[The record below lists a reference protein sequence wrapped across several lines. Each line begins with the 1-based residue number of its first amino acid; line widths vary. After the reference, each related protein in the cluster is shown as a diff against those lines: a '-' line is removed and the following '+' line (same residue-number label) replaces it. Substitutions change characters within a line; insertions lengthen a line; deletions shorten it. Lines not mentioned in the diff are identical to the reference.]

1 MKWPECL
8 RTKLGICPVVTLM
21 AGVNYTLKNHT
32 CDHFIFKLTTKFSNM
47 TLYTC
52 LTFATSIHRSLLSS
66 FSSWAASPYIPAAKQ
81 ARWSILCSSLPYLR
95 ICKGWNFFWTTKVFA
110 QKISR
115 RQWFA
120 EMIREV
126 QNRNPGLPK
135 SKRASFW
142 QILLYYPADSLHLCN
157 VSESRG
163 RDLDQ
168 LLLDVKCCFV
178 KQCFRLKSLTFKKII
193 NPCACKEKRY
203 IERPQFKVNSTSI
216 KFDLLISM
224 KMLFEI

>member
-1 MKWPECL
+1 MFNDILPSCRAFCLFVCDMSFSDKTKTKTHAMIHWVKWPECL

-142 QILLYYPADSLHLCN
+142 QIW
-157 VSESRG
+157 
-163 RDLDQ
+163 
-168 LLLDVKCCFV
+168 F
-178 KQCFRLKSLTFKKII
+178 
-193 NPCACKEKRY
+193 
-203 IERPQFKVNSTSI
+203 
-216 KFDLLISM
+216 
-224 KMLFEI
+224 